1 MPTPPQKTRH
11 DPQPAACEPDGPACR
26 VHGTVTGLNGKELC
40 GATVMVWWQRIREP
54 LLLADGRTSEEGQ
67 YDLRYRVPDDAPA
80 RVLIVVEAR
89 AEQLDAPLTSPVTQ
103 AQPELQID
111 LHAQPRDQSEWAT
124 LLRAIEPL
132 LDHLPLQEVV
142 ESAQHRD
149 ITFLAQELN
158 QSPEQIMRVVVASR
172 LGAAYNVPA
181 AAFYAFLRQRVPSTL
196 PNPLLDAS
204 QDFTLIDALVGRVAS
219 LIFGLVADAQTRALT
234 SAVDRKLIGSQFQ
247 ALIPK
252 LVEQLQTHRT
262 TDLLNQ
268 PYLVGK
274 ATLGQLLGVAQ
285 IPAARQPE
293 FAQALAQNTLS
304 MRNFWRTLGDGQHG
318 FTAAEA
324 SAIERTLSVGAFVKN
339 HVPLVQTLL
348 QGFAGGT
355 YQSLSDLAR
364 LGVADWIRL
373 VNQVGPPPSIDA
385 AGTASPAEVFARVV
399 YARVTRAFPTTAL
412 ASRVVGSKIVA
423 PGEQAPLDHFF
434 RNNTGLDLVRH
445 NLAVYLDQQGDTA
458 FAGIAAK
465 DRPQVVTNARRMQR
479 ALFVAPEVDA
489 AETLLGLGLH
499 SATQITMMGRQRFF
513 LAATGAGL
521 SKPEA
526 NRVYETAAQRY
537 AGLVSLY
544 TQFNRDAVGLW
555 PKAVGNIGDLDQPIA
570 AAIQRDQSLATL
582 FGSQDYCATD
592 SCTSI
597 LSPAAY
603 LCDLLHWLSQRMT
616 GARSALDVL
625 TDHRPDLGN
634 LKLNCPNSETAM
646 PYIDL
651 VNEILADAISPPADP
666 NSTINPPWKQTSE
679 NKTAADLRAAPEYF
693 NQDAYVALFGADYPH
708 TLPYSEGLDELRACL
723 QQSGIGLWQLRQALL
738 ALHNPAPA
746 QQASVA
752 AERFQ
757 IAPHDQDLITHADFI
772 PKETAWHMLNPTVDL
787 APVPPFLQAAV
798 ITYDQLL
805 ELLQAGWV
813 QGDLDII
820 IAGVNDLCDT
830 SQEALVPGT
839 TLAADITAVQ
849 TAITVASADGFP
861 APNFYIA
868 IGSETLLV
876 TAVGGLNNTTW
887 TVQRGQLGTTA
898 GAASKDALVAA
909 IPPAPL
915 DVGFL
920 DRAHRFLRL
929 WRRTGYKMWE
939 LDLLLRSAAVANGTL
954 DANGLIA
961 LFTFRQLQDATR
973 LAVDQQLAFFQNL
986 DTVSHRDPDGTV
998 TTSLYARVF
1007 LNPAVTSQHPDA
1019 DLAAVPTGGAISD
1032 TTLSDHLDAIQA
1044 GLGISASDGTTLS
1057 NLFSLTVPN
1066 TLTLDNLSLLYRV
1079 TQLATAA
1086 RLSLADLLSLAPLIN
1101 PASANVTQAVAAI
1114 KALLA
1119 SPPVAPNPAD
1129 LVEAVKAVK
1138 SLLASPAATL
1148 AFLQQTKAV
1157 QQSGFTLDALSY
1169 LLTPP
1174 PWDTTSGIT
1183 DTGIATVL
1191 TAVRQA
1197 ILSPSGGD
1205 VNGSVI
1211 AAVASQLGLAND
1223 VTAFLAQQFD
1233 VPNTV
1238 QTLLTALTDTSLTS
1252 PAGGPYPAVNRTNY
1266 PNQFLAVQVLDKAG
1280 VVINRLH
1287 LVLTDLS
1294 WLATNTAVYGGLDF
1308 AKLPVAGNQSALA
1321 LGPLLN
1327 TVLLVKLARLFTAAP
1342 PPATVQSLYDLIGGI
1357 HGGVITSEPL
1367 AQAALATITGWPLA
1381 DITALTPALGVSF
1394 AGGDYTQPA
1403 TYEALRTLEAMIAA
1417 MAGKASGAQL
1427 VSWGAVP
1434 PDEPAAQNV
1443 AASALNVLKARYTN
1457 ADWLTVAPPIMD
1469 PIREHR
1475 SAALQDYLIG
1485 NGDHAG
1491 HTFGDVN
1498 GLFDWFLIDTQ
1509 MTSCEVTTRVVQAY
1523 IAVQIFV
1530 ERCRMNLLAP
1540 DVVID
1545 SSDDAWGWW
1554 SWMKR
1559 YRVWEAA
1566 REVFLY
1572 PENWLVESQRL
1583 NRTEIFQKLE
1593 QEVRQNDQTADALEV
1608 VALNYLDRLDDIA
1621 HLVISGTCQD
1631 PSTQAIHVVAAT
1643 TADPPRFYHRTLADG
1658 AWSGWV
1664 QIPLDIKSHQVVPAV
1679 YRGRL
1684 CLFWPEIKVST
1695 EPHQDLPAAQP
1706 SSDPPSQE
1714 VAKYVAISLHF
1725 SIFRNGSWAP
1735 AQATRGKLFD
1745 KPVLTSQMVS
1755 NAKAV
1760 EALYTV
1766 KVQTPPPAPGLGASL
1781 FVDVFRL
1788 GALQTHEIFGVIVVD
1803 GVDSTTAVHLG
1814 RAVFD
1819 GRFSDLELRNL
1830 PVQDAFLDFFGAQI
1844 PLADPLLTHA
1854 QATYG
1859 HDAQPLLP
1867 LNAPDPDLGA
1877 DQGLVTL
1884 AGALATQPADPN
1896 LGPDQTLPLRFTP
1909 PPLDVTPP
1917 TLLNTAPLPY
1927 RVVGPDSNL
1936 GFDPGVY
1943 FFYQD
1948 NRRSYY
1954 VETQKY
1960 YLTGSTW
1967 APTVPSDPGSAPFEA
1982 RYFFH
1987 RFYQPFTRLFWHQLA
2002 SGGFPSLYDQNLQLK
2017 TDQVDPSGADAYN
2030 FQTTYQ
2036 PATSLIRWDRETWP
2050 DATTHDEFLDFSAN
2064 APAAVYNWELFF
2076 HAPFYLAQLLSQ
2088 NQQFEDAQAWFHYI
2102 FDPTRQSA
2110 DPAPK
2115 RFWIPK
2121 PLYNLTSAEIQSER
2135 INNLLQLVNLGNPD
2149 ALNQVARWRQDPFN
2163 PFLLADLRPV
2173 AYMKAVV
2180 MAYLDNLIAWA
2191 DNLFATDS
2199 REALSEATLLY
2210 VIAAEILGPQPVA
2223 ITPPEHTDDSY
2234 NELAPKLDAFS
2245 NALVD
2250 IENVMGPG
2258 GGGGPVGNGGAIPAA
2273 QTFYFKIPPN
2283 DKLLGYWKTV
2293 ADRLFKLRHCQ
2304 NIQGVERQL
2313 ALFDAPIDPGL
2324 LIKARAAGVDLGSV
2338 LTDLTV
2344 SLPNYRFT
2352 ALYPQALDFVN
2363 AVRAYGALLLAALEK
2378 RDADHLAV
2386 MLATNQQQLLSDA
2399 DQIFE
2404 WQVEQAENVITA
2416 LQKSRDLADAKYNYY
2431 NGLTKPEN
2439 FANPAEWTSV
2449 TLQTTGAVLNAI
2461 VTATHSAAAVAH
2473 AFPDVTVGVQG
2484 FGGTAVA
2491 IVKEGGSNAG
2501 NAAHSGGNALATLAG
2516 IADKGGQIAKTIGDW
2531 IHRLQDNQEKATE
2544 AQLDRDHTDIQIA
2557 GAQLALWVAQQNQT
2571 NHQTQED
2578 QLQQQIDF
2586 LTDKFTNEEL
2596 YDWMVGQLSDTYFQS
2611 YKLAYRLCKQVEA
2624 CYRFELGV
2632 PDSDFIQFGYWDS
2645 LHKGLL
2651 AGESLNHDLRRMQA
2665 AYLENNVRRF
2675 EISRYVSLAALDA
2688 GALQQLLQ
2696 TGACD
2701 FDLPESLFDHDYPG
2715 HYNRHL
2721 VRMSI
2726 TVAYPSP
2733 GKFDN
2738 VKATLKLAKNQ
2749 VRTSTD
2755 LTGGY
2760 AENPPGGDSRFI
2772 YNYALVPQQIVLGNG
2787 QDDPGLFLTAISNNL
2802 SDQRYLP
2809 FEGAGAISSWHFEMP
2824 AANNEIALNQVTD
2837 VIFHL
2842 YYTALDG
2849 GDTLKQQAA
2858 NNG

>member
-1 MPTPPQKTRH
+1 MAIPNHEDHGLEPPRRGE
-11 DPQPAACEPDGPACR
+11 CEGPVYR
-26 VHGTVTGLNGKELC
+26 VRGTVTGMNGKALC

-54 LLLADGRTSEEGQ
+54 LLLANGRTSEEGH
-67 YDLRYRVPDDAPA
+67 YDLRYRLPDDAPA

-89 AEQLDAPLTSPVTQ
+89 AEQLDSPLTSPVTP
-103 AQPELQID
+103 AQPDLQID
-111 LHAQPRDQSEWAT
+111 LHAQPRDQSEWDT
-124 LLRAIEPL
+124 LLRTIEPL
-132 LDHLPLQEVV
+132 LDRLPLKEVV

-158 QSPEQIMRVVVASR
+158 QSPDQIMRVVVAAR
-172 LGAAYNVPA
+172 LEAAFHVPA
-181 AAFYAFLRQRVPSTL
+181 AVFFAFVRQRVPSTL
-196 PNPLLDAS
+196 PSPLLEAS
-204 QDFTLIDALVGRVAS
+204 QDFTLIDALVGRIAS
-219 LIFGLVADAQTRALT
+219 LIFGLSADAQTRTLT
-234 SAVDRKLIGSQFQ
+234 AAVNQKLIGKQFQ
-247 ALIPK
+247 EQIPK
-252 LVEQLQTHRT
+252 LVDRLQAHRT

-274 ATLGQLLGVAQ
+274 ATLGQLLEVAQ
-285 IPAARQPE
+285 IQPARQQA

-324 SAIERTLSVGAFVKN
+324 STIERTLSVGAFVKN
-339 HVPLVQTLL
+339 HVPLVQVLL
-348 QGFAGGT
+348 QGFASST

-364 LGVADWIRL
+364 LGLSDWTRL
-373 VNQVGPPPSIDA
+373 VDQVGPPSSIDA

-399 YARVTRAFPTTAL
+399 YTRVTRAFPTVAL
-412 ASRVVGSKIVA
+412 ASRVVGSKIVP
-423 PGEQAPLDHFF
+423 PGEQTPLTQFF
-434 RNNTGLDLVRH
+434 RNNSDLDLIRH
-445 NLAVYLDQQGDTA
+445 NLAVYLDQQGDKA
-458 FAGIAAK
+458 FAGIAAG
-465 DRPQVVTNARRMQR
+465 DRPQVVANTRRMQR
-479 ALFVAPEVDA
+479 VLFVTPEVDT

-499 SATQITMMGRQRFF
+499 SAAQITMMGRQQFF
-513 LAATGAGL
+513 LNATSAGL
-521 SKPEA
+521 TKREA
-526 NRVYETAAQRY
+526 NRVYDTAAQRY
-537 AGLVSLY
+537 AGVVSLF
-544 TQFNRDAVGLW
+544 TQFNRDAIGLW
-555 PKAVGNIGDLDQPIA
+555 PKAIGNVSDLDQPIA
-570 AAIQRDQSLATL
+570 TAVQRDQSLATL

-603 LCDLLHWLSQRMT
+603 LCDLLHWLAQRRT

-625 TDHRPDLGN
+625 NDHRPDIGN
-634 LKLNCPNSETAM
+634 LKLNCPNSETPM

-679 NKTAADLRAAPEYF
+679 SKTAADLRAAPEYF
-693 NQDAYVALFGADYPH
+693 NEDAYVLLFSADYPH
-708 TLPYSEGLDELRACL
+708 TLPYSEGLDELRAYL

-738 ALHNPAPA
+738 ALHNPSVAE
-746 QQASVA
+746 QAAVA
-752 AERFQ
+752 AERFH
-757 IAPHDQDLITHADFI
+757 IVPHDQDLITHADFI
-772 PKETAWHMLNPTVDL
+772 PRATAWHTANPSVDV
-787 APVPPFLQAAV
+787 APVPPFLHAAA
-798 ITYDQLL
+798 ITYEQLL

-813 QGDLDII
+813 QGGLNII
-820 IAGVNDLCDT
+820 IAGINDLCDT
-830 SQEALVPGT
+830 SQEALVPST
-839 TLAADITAVQ
+839 TLAADITAAQ
-849 TAITVASADGFP
+849 TTITVASANEFP
-861 APNFYIA
+861 APNFNIS
-868 IGSETLLV
+868 IGAERLLV
-876 TAVGGLNNTTW
+876 TAVGGANNTTW

-898 GAASKDALVAA
+898 GTASTGALVAA
-909 IPPAPL
+909 VPPAPL

-920 DRAHRFLRL
+920 DRTHRFLRL

-939 LDLLLRSAAVANGTL
+939 LDLLLRSAAVSNGTL

-973 LAVDQQLAFFQNL
+973 LAVDQQLAFFQNI
-986 DTVSHRDPDGTV
+986 DTASHRDPDGTA

-1019 DLAAVPTGGAISD
+1019 DLAAVATGGVISD
-1032 TTLSDHLDAIQA
+1032 TTLSNHLDAIQA
-1044 GLGISASDGTTLS
+1044 GLGISASDGTTLAS
-1057 NLFSLTVPN
+1057 LFSLTAPN

-1086 RLSLADLLSLAPLIN
+1086 RLSLADLLSVAPLIN
-1101 PASANVTQAVAAI
+1101 PGAANATQAVAAI

-1129 LVEAVKAVK
+1129 LTEAVNAVK

-1148 AFLQQTKAV
+1148 AFLQQAKAV
-1157 QQSGFTLDALSY
+1157 QQSGFTVDALGY
-1169 LLTPP
+1169 VLTPP
-1174 PWDTTSGIT
+1174 PWATTAGIT

-1197 ILSPSGGD
+1197 ILNPSGGD

-1223 VTAFLAQQFD
+1223 VTAFLAQQLD
-1233 VPNTV
+1233 VPNTA
-1238 QTLLTALTDTSLTS
+1238 QTLLAALTDPSLTS
-1252 PAGGPYPAVNRTNY
+1252 PAGGPYPAINRTNY
-1266 PNQFLAVQVLDKAG
+1266 PNQFLAIQLLDKAG

-1287 LVLTDLS
+1287 LVLADLS
-1294 WLATNTAVYGGLDF
+1294 WLVSHTPVYGGLDF
-1308 AKLPVAGNQSALA
+1308 ASLPVAGTQPALA

-1327 TVLLVKLARLFTAAP
+1327 TVLLVKLARLFTVAP
-1342 PPATVQSLYDLIGGI
+1342 PQATIQTLYDLISGVNGGAI
-1357 HGGVITSEPL
+1357 VNEPL

-1381 DITALTPALGVSF
+1381 DITALATALGVSF

-1434 PDEPAAQNV
+1434 PDEPTAQNM

-1457 ADWLTVAPPIMD
+1457 ADWLTVAPAIID

-1485 NGDHAG
+1485 NGDHDG

-1509 MTSCEVTTRVVQAY
+1509 MSSCEVTTRVVQAY

-1545 SSDDAWGWW
+1545 PNDDAWEWW
-1554 SWMKR
+1554 TWMKR
-1559 YRVWEAA
+1559 FRIWQAA

-1583 NRTEIFQKLE
+1583 NRTEIFRKLE
-1593 QEVRQNDQTADALEV
+1593 QEVHQNEHTADYLET
-1608 VALNYLDRLDDIA
+1608 VALNYVDRLDGIA
-1621 HLVISGTCQD
+1621 HLVVTGTCQD
-1631 PSTQAIHVVAAT
+1631 PVTGTIHVIARTVE
-1643 TADPPRFYHRTLADG
+1643 DPPQFYHRSLADG

-1664 QIPLDIKSHQVVPAV
+1664 HIPLNIKAHQVVPAV
-1679 YRGRL
+1679 YRRRL
-1684 CLFWPEIKVST
+1684 CLFWAEVKVSN
-1695 EPHQDLPAAQP
+1695 EPRQNLPAAQA
-1706 SSDPPSQE
+1706 SSSPPRQE
-1714 VAKYVAISLHF
+1714 VGKYVSLALNF
-1725 SIFRNGSWAP
+1725 SIFRNDTWAP
-1735 AQATRGKLFD
+1735 QQTAKGRLFD
-1745 KPVLTSQMVS
+1745 KPIPLFGDLSAPPPAVTDSRS
-1755 NAKAV
+1755 V
-1760 EALYTV
+1760 EALYSL
-1766 KVQTPPPAPGLGASL
+1766 KVQTPAPAPGFGASL

-1788 GALQTHEIFGVIVVD
+1788 GALQTHEVFGVEVVD
-1803 GVDSTTAVHLG
+1803 GVDSTKAVHLG

-1830 PVQDAFLDFFGAQI
+1830 PVQDAFLDFFGVQV

-1854 QATYG
+1854 QAAYG
-1859 HDAQPLLP
+1859 PDAQPLLP
-1867 LNAPDPDLGA
+1867 LPDSQADPDLA
-1877 DQGLVTL
+1877 TEPGLVPQ
-1884 AGALATQPADPN
+1884 AGALATRPADPN
-1896 LGPDQTLPLRFTP
+1896 QGSNQSLPLSFTGVP
-1909 PPLDVTPP
+1909 HQQNPGP
-1917 TLLNTAPLPY
+1917 LLNTALVPF
-1927 RVVGPDSNL
+1927 RVVGPCTDIA
-1936 GFDPGVY
+1936 FDPTDY

-1954 VETQKY
+1954 VESRKFY
-1960 YLTGSTW
+1960 WTGSTW
-1967 APTVPSDPGSAPFEA
+1967 SPVTPSDPSTALFEE
-1982 RYFFH
+1982 RYVFH
-1987 RFYQPFTRLFWHQLA
+1987 RFYHPYTRLIWHQLA
-2002 SGGFPSLYDQNLQLK
+2002 GGGFADLYDQNLQLNP
-2017 TDQVDPSGADAYN
+2017 DQIDPSHADVFS
-2030 FQTTYQ
+2030 FQSTYQ
-2036 PATSLIRWDRETWP
+2036 PVVPKVQWGEDNEI
-2050 DATTHDEFLDFSAN
+2050 LDFSA
-2064 APAAVYNWELFF
+2064 AAAYSVYNWELFL
-2076 HAPFYLAQLLSQ
+2076 HTPFYVAQLLSQ

-2102 FDPTRQSA
+2102 FDPTRQSL

-2135 INNLLQLVNLGNPD
+2135 INNLLQLVNLGDPD
-2149 ALNQVARWRQDPFN
+2149 ALNQVARWRRDPFN

-2223 ITPPEHTDDSY
+2223 ITPPAHADDSY
-2234 NELAPKLDAFS
+2234 NELAPKLDAFA
-2245 NALVD
+2245 NALVE
-2250 IENVMGPG
+2250 IENVMGQG
-2258 GGGGPVGNGGAIPAA
+2258 GGGGGQGGNGGAIPAA
-2273 QTFYFKIPPN
+2273 QTFYFKIPSN

-2324 LIKARAAGVDLGSV
+2324 LIKARAAGVDIGSV
-2338 LTDLTV
+2338 LTDV
-2344 SLPNYRFT
+2344 SVGLPNYRFT

-2363 AVRAYGALLLAALEK
+2363 AVRAYGALLLSALEK
-2378 RDADHLAV
+2378 KDAGRLAV
-2386 MLATNQQQLLSDA
+2386 MLATTQQQIQSDM
-2399 DQIFE
+2399 DQIFQ
-2404 WQVEQAENVITA
+2404 WQVEKAQHDIEA
-2416 LQKSRDLADAKYNYY
+2416 LQQSFELAQSRYQFNSSQSYMNAAETIDAVI
-2431 NGLTKPEN
+2431 GV
-2439 FANPAEWTSV
+2439 AM
-2449 TLQTTGAVLNAI
+2449 I
-2461 VTATHSAAAVAH
+2461 ATYTAAAVIEA
-2473 AFPDVTVGVQG
+2473 VGAGTHLIPNFVAGAAG
-2484 FGGTAVA
+2484 FGGSPTAHA
-2491 IVKEGGSNAG
+2491 GEGGSNAG
-2501 NAAHSGGNALATLAG
+2501 HSASAAANAG
-2516 IADKGGQIAKTIGDW
+2516 
-2531 IHRLQDNQEKATE
+2531 KATAGALDRAAQLSRQQGSYGHRMDNWKQAAAE
-2544 AQLDRDHTDIQIA
+2544 AQFQMQQITAQLA
-2557 GAQLALWVAQQNQT
+2557 GAQLALEIAQQNLQ
-2571 NHQTQED
+2571 NHQNQID
-2578 QLQQQIDF
+2578 YLQKQIDF
-2586 LTDKFTNEEL
+2586 LTDKFTNEDL
-2596 YDWMVGQLSDTYFQS
+2596 YDWMVAQLSDTYFQS
-2611 YKLAYRLCKQVEA
+2611 YKLAYRLCKQVER
-2624 CYRFELGV
+2624 CYRYELGI
-2632 PDSDFIQFGYWDS
+2632 PDSNFIQFGYWDS

-2651 AGESLNHDLRRMQA
+2651 AGETLNHDLRRMQA
-2665 AYLENNVRRF
+2665 SYLENNVRRF
-2675 EISRYVSLAALDA
+2675 EISRYVSLAALDP

-2701 FDLPESLFDHDYPG
+2701 FDLPEPLFDHDYPG

-2721 VRMSI
+2721 VRVSV

-2738 VKATLKLAKNQ
+2738 VKATLKLANNR

-2760 AENPPGGDSRFI
+2760 AENPPGGDSRFT
-2772 YNYALVPQQIVLGNG
+2772 YDYASVPQQIVLGNG

-2802 SDQRYLP
+2802 GDPRYLP

-2824 AANNEIALNQVTD
+2824 AASNEIALNQVTD
-2837 VIFHL
+2837 VVFHL

-2849 GDTLKQQAA
+2849 GDALKQQALS
-2858 NNG
+2858 NG